1 MKLLVSAPRTVNSK
15 FLLVFF
21 PFACILALVLFTF
34 FEWRV
39 NQSERQTLQQKLDQM
54 LDLQRVTLSGPV
66 ANQDRKQVQSIL
78 AALSSEPNLANATVT
93 DQHGN
98 QLGSI
103 GTTQEQIKSTL
114 HAADHIVY
122 HNGRDAVVVGV
133 VEIFLTE
140 QHIGAARLQRWLFH
154 TALALA
160 LGLTVMTSVWLAY
173 RHLIGTPLKRL
184 FTAIEAAGYHQQ
196 RPAVIWPGH
205 DEIGTAIAAFNT
217 MQDRQKRIEQDLQ
230 DARNS
235 LEERITERTLELA
248 QARDEAEMANRAKS
262 DFLATMS
269 HEIRTPMNGIIGM
282 TNVLLDTGLTE
293 AQSQYAIMVQDSAQ
307 ALLTIINDIL
317 DFSKLEAHKIELECI
332 PFDLLQTVE
341 SSADLLA
348 EQAHGKQLSLLT
360 YVSPNTPQRVLGDPG
375 RLRQIFLNLLSNAI
389 KFTDT
394 GTVALSANYVEDN
407 DDSVTLLFEVY
418 DTGIGIDPDSIPKLF
433 EKFTQ
438 ADVSTTREYGGT
450 GLGLTITKQLVELM
464 NGAIGVQSI
473 PGQGTT
479 FWLTVCLERAA
490 GEDLRPPA
498 KSALASIR
506 ILIVDTMELNRQM
519 FQQQAEAWGMQV
531 TTASDATSALTY
543 LEAAA
548 VQDEAFTIVLLHQNV
563 LDRDPEP
570 LYDAVRRDTALARIK
585 RILIATNSQAESGS
599 AVPGFPADITVHTPL
614 HADDL
619 YQSMITLAGLE
630 CSERPISSPPA
641 ATATTSEGDVASLR
655 ILLAED
661 NEINQRVAVT
671 ILKKWG
677 HRVDTARNGN
687 EAVDAIRQHSYDLV
701 LMDIQMPEMDGM
713 EATQAIRQLDGD
725 AASVPILAMTANAM
739 QGDRERFLAAGM
751 DDYIA
756 KPIDRDTLFEVLQRY
771 ASPSPA
777 PAVPKHDDAKLKP
790 EDVTPLIGHEV
801 LTYLLNELSRDT
813 VVELIDEYML
823 HSSDLLSQALT
834 ATEEEDI
841 ETVEYAIHT
850 LKGMSGALGALRLAQ
865 ACQDILDSCQNQ
877 QAEEIDCQLHGLS
890 SDAEE
895 TKQALQEWRSHQS

>member
-1 MKLLVSAPRTVNSK
+1 MKLYVSAPRTVNGK

-21 PFACILALVLFTF
+21 PLAGILALVLLTF

-39 NQSERQTLQQKLDQM
+39 SQSERQVLQQKLDQI
-54 LDLQRVTLSGPV
+54 LNLQRVILSGSV
-66 ANQDRKQVQSIL
+66 ANQDGKQVQSIR
-78 AALSSEPNLANATVT
+78 AAWSSDPNLANTTVM
-93 DQHGN
+93 DQYGH
-98 QLGSI
+98 QLS
-103 GTTQEQIKSTL
+103 
-114 HAADHIVY
+114 
-122 HNGRDAVVVGV
+122 
-133 VEIFLTE
+133 
-140 QHIGAARLQRWLFH
+140 AARLQGRLFH

-160 LGLTVMTSVWLAY
+160 LWLTVMTSVWLAY
-173 RHLIGTPLKRL
+173 RYLIGTPLNRL
-184 FTAIEAAGYHQQ
+184 FTAIEAAEHHQQ
-196 RPAVIWPGH
+196 PPAVIGLGH

-217 MQDRQKRIEQDLQ
+217 MQDRQKRIEQDLH

-235 LEERITERTLELA
+235 LEQRVTERTLELA

-282 TNVLLDTGLTE
+282 TDVLLDTGLTE
-293 AQSQYAIMVQDSAQ
+293 DQSQYAVMVQDSAQ
-307 ALLTIINDIL
+307 ALLKIINDIL

-348 EQAHGKQLSLLT
+348 EQAHRKQLSLLT
-360 YVSPNTPQRVLGDPG
+360 YVSPRTPQRVLGDPG

-407 DDSVTLLFEVY
+407 DDSVTLRFEVY

-464 NGAIGVQSI
+464 HGAIGVQST
-473 PGQGTT
+473 PDQGTT

-490 GEDLRPPA
+490 GENLSPPS
-498 KSALASIR
+498 KFALASIR
-506 ILIVDTMELNRQM
+506 ILIVDAIELNRQI
-519 FQQQAEAWGMQV
+519 FQQQAEAWGMRV

-563 LDRDPEP
+563 LDHNPEP
-570 LYDAVRRDTALARIK
+570 LYNAVRRDTALARIK
-585 RILIATNSQAESGS
+585 RILITNGQAESNSG
-599 AVPGFPADITVHTPL
+599 VPEFPADITVHTPL
-614 HADDL
+614 HANDL
-619 YQSMITLAGLE
+619 YQIMITLSGLE
-630 CSERPISSPPA
+630 CPERPICSQP
-641 ATATTSEGDVASLR
+641 TATVTAPEGDVASLR

-661 NEINQRVAVT
+661 NEINQRVALT

-677 HRVDTARNGN
+677 HRVDTVRNGN
-687 EAVDAIRQHSYDLV
+687 AAIDAIRQHSYDLV

>member
-1 MKLLVSAPRTVNSK
+1 MMKLSVSAPRTVNGK

-21 PFACILALVLFTF
+21 PLACLLALVLFTF

-39 NQSERQTLQQKLDQM
+39 NQPERQALQQKLDQI
-54 LDLQRVTLSGPV
+54 LDLQRMILSGPV
-66 ANQDRKQVQSIL
+66 ASQDHKQVQSIL
-78 AALSSEPNLANATVT
+78 AALSSDPNLTNAPVT

-98 QLGSI
+98 QLSA
-103 GTTQEQIKSTL
+103 T
-114 HAADHIVY
+114 
-122 HNGRDAVVVGV
+122 
-133 VEIFLTE
+133 
-140 QHIGAARLQRWLFH
+140 RLPRWLFH

-160 LGLTVMTSVWLAY
+160 LWLIVVTGVWLAY

-184 FTAIEAAGYHQQ
+184 FTAIEAAGHHPQ
-196 RPAVIWPGH
+196 RPAVRGLGH
-205 DEIGTAIAAFNT
+205 DEIGTAIAALHIT
-217 MQDRQKRIEQDLQ
+217 QDRQKRIEQDLQ
-230 DARNS
+230 DARHS
-235 LEERITERTLELA
+235 LEQRVTERTLALS

-293 AQSQYAIMVQDSAQ
+293 DQSQYAIMVQDSAQ
-307 ALLTIINDIL
+307 ALLKIINDIL

-332 PFDLLQTVE
+332 PFNLLQTVE
-341 SSADLLA
+341 SSVDLLA
-348 EQAHGKQLSLLT
+348 EQAHSKPLSLLT

-394 GTVALSANYVEDN
+394 GTVALSAHCVEDH

-418 DTGIGIDPDSIPKLF
+418 DTGIGIDPNSIPKLF

-438 ADVSTTREYGGT
+438 AEVSTAREYGGT

-464 NGAIGVQSI
+464 NGAIGVQST

-479 FWLTVCLERAA
+479 FWLTVCLQRAA
-490 GEDLRPPA
+490 GEDLNPPA

-506 ILIVDTMELNRQM
+506 ILIVDTIELNRQI

-531 TTASDATSALTY
+531 TTASDATAALAR
-543 LEAAA
+543 LDEAAA
-548 VQDEAFTIVLLHQNV
+548 RDEAFTIVLLHQNV

-570 LYDAVRRDTALARIK
+570 LYDAVRRDTALARSK
-585 RILIATNSQAESGS
+585 RILIATHGQAESD
-599 AVPGFPADITVHTPL
+599 AVVPEFLADLTVHTPL

-619 YQSMITLAGLE
+619 YQSLITLAGLE
-630 CSERPISSPPA
+630 CPQRPISSQL
-641 ATATTSEGDVASLR
+641 TATETTPEGDVASLR

-677 HRVDTARNGN
+677 HQVDTARNGN
-687 EAVDAIRQHSYDLV
+687 EAVDALRQHSYDLV

-713 EATQAIRQLDGD
+713 EATRAIRQLEGE
-725 AASVPILAMTANAM
+725 AARVPILAMTANAM

-771 ASPSPA
+771 ASPLPA
-777 PAVPKHDDAKLKP
+777 PAAPKDDDVKLQP
-790 EDVTPLIGHEV
+790 ENVTPLIGHEV
-801 LTYLLNELSRDT
+801 LTYLLNELSPDT
-813 VVELIDEYML
+813 VVELIDEYMS
-823 HSSDLLSQALT
+823 HSSALLSQALT
-834 ATEEEDI
+834 ATEEEDL

-865 ACQDILDSCQNQ
+865 TCQDILDSCQNQ
-877 QAEEIDCQLHGLS
+877 QADEIDSRLHGLS
-890 SDAEE
+890 GDAEE
-895 TKQALQEWRSHQS
+895 TRQALQEWRSHQS

>member
-1 MKLLVSAPRTVNSK
+1 MMKLSVSAPRTVNGK
-15 FLLVFF
+15 FLLVCF
-21 PFACILALVLFTF
+21 PLACILALGLFMF

-39 NQSERQTLQQKLDQM
+39 NQSEHQVLQQKLDQM
-54 LDLQRVTLSGPV
+54 LDLQRVILSGPV
-66 ANQDRKQVQSIL
+66 ANQDRQQAQSIP
-78 AALSSEPNLANATVT
+78 AAGSSAPNLANATVT
-93 DQHGN
+93 DPHGK
-98 QLGSI
+98 QFS
-103 GTTQEQIKSTL
+103 
-114 HAADHIVY
+114 
-122 HNGRDAVVVGV
+122 
-133 VEIFLTE
+133 
-140 QHIGAARLQRWLFH
+140 AARLQRRLFH
-154 TALALA
+154 IALALA
-160 LGLTVMTSVWLAY
+160 MWLTVMTSVWLAY

-184 FTAIEAAGYHQQ
+184 FTAIEAAGHHPQ
-196 RPAVIWPGH
+196 RPAVIEPGG
-205 DEIGTAIAAFNT
+205 DEIGMAMAALNT
-217 MQDRQKRIEQDLQ
+217 IQDRQKHIAQKLQ
-230 DARNS
+230 DTRNS
-235 LEERITERTLELA
+235 LEQRVTERTLELA
-248 QARDEAEMANRAKS
+248 QARDQAEMANRAKS

-307 ALLTIINDIL
+307 ALLKIINDIL

-332 PFDLLQTVE
+332 PFNLLQTVE

-348 EQAHGKQLSLLT
+348 EQAHNKQISLLT
-360 YVSPNTPQRVLGDPG
+360 YVSPSTPQRVLGDPG

-394 GTVALSANYVEDN
+394 GTVALSANYVEDH

-464 NGAIGVQSI
+464 NGVIGVQSI

-490 GEDLRPPA
+490 GEDLSPRA

-531 TTASDATSALTY
+531 TTASDATSALTHVD
-543 LEAAA
+543 AAA
-548 VQDEAFTIVLLHQNV
+548 VQDKAFTIVLLHQNV
-563 LDRDPEP
+563 LDHDPEL
-570 LYDAVRRDTALARIK
+570 LYDAVRRDTALARSK
-585 RILIATNSQAESGS
+585 RVLITNGQAESGS
-599 AVPGFPADITVHTPL
+599 VVPEFPADITVHTPL
-614 HADDL
+614 HADAL
-619 YQSMITLAGLE
+619 YQSMIALAGLE
-630 CSERPISSPPA
+630 CPEGPISSQP
-641 ATATTSEGDVASLR
+641 TATETPPEGDIASLR

-701 LMDIQMPEMDGM
+701 LMDIQMPGMDGM
-713 EATQAIRQLDGD
+713 EATQAIRQLDGE
-725 AASVPILAMTANAM
+725 AAHVPILAMTANAM

-756 KPIDRDTLFEVLQRY
+756 KPIDRDALFKMLQRY
-771 ASPSPA
+771 ASPSSA
-777 PAVPKHDDAKLKP
+777 PAARQDDDVKLKP
-790 EDVTPLIGHEV
+790 ENITPLIGHEV
-801 LTYLLNELSRDT
+801 LTYLLNELSHDT
-813 VVELIDEYML
+813 VDELIDEYMS

-834 ATEEEDI
+834 ATEEEDL

-865 ACQDILDSCQNQ
+865 TCQDILDSCQNQ
-877 QAEEIDCQLHGLS
+877 QADEIDSRLHGLS
-890 SDAEE
+890 GDAEE
-895 TKQALQEWRSHQS
+895 TKRALQEWRSHQR